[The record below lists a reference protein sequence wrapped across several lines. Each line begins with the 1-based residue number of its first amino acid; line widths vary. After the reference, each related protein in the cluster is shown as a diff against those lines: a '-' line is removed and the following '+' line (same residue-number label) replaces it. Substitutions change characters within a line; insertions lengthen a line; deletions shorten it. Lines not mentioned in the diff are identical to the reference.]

1 MAIVKKTLNVLYQ
14 MIVGGIFTISI
25 YTLGTFNPNPT
36 IIKDIIPEPSFS
48 YNNETQ
54 FVYALREC
62 IDFHNLSTPYA
73 KQIPTDMILAQAILE
88 TGWGESRIA
97 QEANNLFGIKTFKN
111 TVKHIH
117 AEKDNKVMYKVFINK
132 CDSVKYYIALLN
144 NHSAYENFR
153 KARNVYI
160 KKGINPNPY
169 QLIKTLDNYSETDD
183 YEDRLKNV
191 LKTLKRYTPV
201 IEYK

>member
-36 IIKDIIPEPSFS
+36 VIRDITPEPSFS

-54 FVYALREC
+54 FVHALSEC
-62 IDFHNLSTPYA
+62 IDFQNLSVP
-73 KQIPTDMILAQAILE
+73 KNQRIPKNMILAQSILE

-97 QEANNLFGIKTFKN
+97 VQANNLFGIKSFKK

-117 AEKDNKVMYKVFINK
+117 AEKDNSIMYRVFTNK
-132 CDSVKYYIALLN
+132 CDSVKYYIELLN
-144 NHSAYENFR
+144 NHPAYKNFR
-153 KARNVYI
+153 KARAVYI
-160 KKGINPNPY
+160 KNGKEPNPY

-183 YEDRLKNV
+183 
-191 LKTLKRYTPV
+191 
-201 IEYK
+201 

>member
-14 MIVGGIFTISI
+14 MIVGGIFTIAI

-36 IIKDIIPEPSFS
+36 VIRDITPEPSFS

-54 FVYALREC
+54 FVHALSEC
-62 IDFHNLSTPYA
+62 IDFQNLSVP
-73 KQIPTDMILAQAILE
+73 KNQRIPKNMILAQSILE

-97 QEANNLFGIKTFKN
+97 VQANNLFGIKSFKK

-117 AEKDNKVMYKVFINK
+117 AEKDNSIMYRVFTNK
-132 CDSVKYYIALLN
+132 CDSVKYYIELLN
-144 NHSAYENFR
+144 NHPAYKNFR
-153 KARNVYI
+153 KARAVYI
-160 KKGINPNPY
+160 KNGKEPNPY

-191 LKTLKRYTPV
+191 LKTLKRYTPHL
-201 IEYK
+201 